1 MKKFKFLGVALV
13 AAMAL
18 TTTGTITAATSTA
31 TATATASAKKSSSE
45 NWDKVL
51 DSYEKYV
58 NKYIATLKKANN
70 GDPTAMVEY
79 ASLLKEAEKLNKKLQ
94 KAQGSMTSAQLAR
107 YEKITMKMANA
118 ASNF

>member
-58 NKYIATLKKANN
+58 NKYIATLKKASN
-70 GDPTAMVEY
+70 GDPTAMAEY

-94 KAQGSMTSAQLAR
+94 KAQGSMTAAQLAR